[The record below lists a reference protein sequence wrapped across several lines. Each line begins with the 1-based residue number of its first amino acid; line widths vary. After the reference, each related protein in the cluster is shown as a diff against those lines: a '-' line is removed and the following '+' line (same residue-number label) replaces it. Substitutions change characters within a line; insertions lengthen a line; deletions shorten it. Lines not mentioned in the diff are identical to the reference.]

1 MVNSNVLLHLGK
13 NKMWVAKVCQNPRN
27 PVFISV
33 VEPEQSLLCK
43 MTPLAELVAQHII
56 DGQKTE
62 KLIRSMGQICLY
74 TNTHKRIM
82 HNMLLKHYWEQ
93 TRVKL

>member
-13 NKMWVAKVCQNPRN
+13 NKMSEAKVCQNPRN

-43 MTPLAELVAQHII
+43 MTPLAELVAQHI
-56 DGQKTE
+56 
-62 KLIRSMGQICLY
+62 
-74 TNTHKRIM
+74 
-82 HNMLLKHYWEQ
+82 
-93 TRVKL
+93 